1 MRFTT
6 GRTAGRH
13 STAFSMLV
21 VLALLAFTLLS
32 APASAMGVV
41 AFDYGTEWMKVSLV
55 KPGLPFD
62 VVLDRDSKRK
72 IQSAVSFKK
81 WGLDEEILFGTN
93 AYNHATRE
101 PKQSFYGLK
110 TLLGRST
117 SDEDKPYVDLY
128 SSIFGN
134 DVVSSDRGTC
144 SLKRPYE
151 ADSKV
156 ASLPVLTVE
165 ELVGMQ
171 LEYAKKLAEETAG
184 ERVNPS
190 VASGLSVGVFGGLDA
205 VVIVPAF
212 FNAQERQSIV
222 DAASLAGFRP
232 RLVSDGAA
240 AAVNY
245 AQTRT
250 FAKSEKHLFFDVG
263 SGSVRATV
271 VEFSTKPVVID
282 SVLSVGT
289 AQKEATVVDVKG
301 VGWERNVGGLR
312 FDLILRD
319 KLAAEFDAK
328 HGQQLGGS
336 IRSNH
341 RAMARLLKEANRV
354 KHILSANDAASSRVE
369 SLVDDID
376 FQTMLQ
382 RQDFED
388 AVTAAGLVPKFTSP
402 IDQALANAGL
412 KLSDINSIVLVGGST
427 RVPLVQNALRE
438 AGIPDSKLAQN
449 VNADEAAVMGAAFYG
464 ASFNPQFRMKEIRAY
479 DLIPYAVNLKE
490 ADGKEEIIFPAAS
503 YQTDQVSR
511 QYDNAKEDFIF
522 ELEYDAAS
530 QKALG
535 DGKDRSITMVEIQ
548 DIDDALKDL
557 KASGQLDQVDT
568 YVNLTISSRPLG
580 TYAVENIVLVI
591 KPKAGGGIAGA
602 LKSFFGVSTPKKAT
616 TNATATNG
624 TASAG
629 KNETTTGDDADME
642 GEVEEALSAVPAK
655 DKVVRLTAR
664 NIPQNDAGRPLSGD
678 EIKRSKDKLWTM
690 SQAAV
695 RKAAREEARNAIE
708 SYLYRVRDLV
718 DDPTYSSVSKA
729 AERDSITTKT
739 EELSAWISDE
749 GETADTS
756 TLKLKR
762 ASLESLIKPL
772 ETRLSQSKLRAG
784 SFGEFESSLADARAF
799 VAEARKNLTAAID
812 ANLASKYS
820 VAELDSLNA
829 TIEKDAEWFEKG
841 KKLQEKRGPSDDPVL
856 LTGEV
861 DTRRRKVN
869 EQIGKIK
876 RRKIAKTR
884 PKKSA
889 KKEEA
894 KKEEARKEE
903 PKKEEPKKDEPK
915 KDEETPRHE
924 EL

>member
-1 MRFTT
+1 MRF
-6 GRTAGRH
+6 
-13 STAFSMLV
+13 STATGFRARIGSASSMLL
-21 VLALLAFTLLS
+21 VLALLAVTLLS
-32 APASAMGVV
+32 TPVTAMGVV

-81 WGLDEEILFGTN
+81 WGLEEEILFGTN

-110 TLLGRST
+110 TLLGRT
-117 SDEDKPYVDLY
+117 TNEEDKQYVELY
-128 SSIFGN
+128 KSIFGN
-134 DVVSSDRGTC
+134 DVVSSDRSTC

-151 ADSKV
+151 ADSKLS
-156 ASLPVLTVE
+156 SLPVLTVE

-190 VASGLSVGVFGGLDA
+190 LPAGFNVGSFGGLDA
-205 VVIVPAF
+205 VVTVPAF
-212 FNAQERQSIV
+212 FNAQERQAIV
-222 DAASLAGFRP
+222 DSAILAGFRP

-250 FAKSEKHLFFDVG
+250 FPQPEKHLFFDVG

-282 SVLSVGT
+282 SILSVGK
-289 AQKEATVVDVKG
+289 ASKDSTVVDVKG
-301 VGWERNVGGLR
+301 VGWERNVGGLKL
-312 FDLILRD
+312 DLILRD

-328 HGQQLGGS
+328 HSKQIRGS
-336 IRSNH
+336 IRDNH

-354 KHILSANDAASSRVE
+354 KHILSANDAASSSVE
-369 SLVDDID
+369 SLVDEID
-376 FQTMLQ
+376 FRTMIQ

-402 IDQALANAGL
+402 ISQALANAGL

-490 ADGKEEIIFPAAS
+490 ADGKQETIFRAAS
-503 YQTDQVSR
+503 YETDAVLR
-511 QYDNAKEDFIF
+511 QYDNAKEDFVF
-522 ELEYDAAS
+522 ELEYDAAA

-535 DGKDRSITMVEIQ
+535 DSTDRSIAMVEVTG
-548 DIDDALKDL
+548 IDDVLKDI

-568 YVNLTISSRPLG
+568 HVNLTVISRPLG
-580 TYAVENIVLVI
+580 TYAVENIVMVI

-602 LKSFFGVSTPKKAT
+602 LKSFFGVSTPKKTAT
-616 TNATATNG
+616 NGTATNG
-624 TASAG
+624 TASAA
-629 KNETTTGDDADME
+629 KNETTTEDDAQAQGEE
-642 GEVEEALSAVPAK
+642 GEETLASVPAK
-655 DKVVRLTAR
+655 DKIVKLTAR
-664 NIPQNDAGRPLSGD
+664 VIPQNDAVRPLSGE

-690 SQAAV
+690 AQAAT

-718 DDPTYSSVSKA
+718 DDPTYSSVTKP
-729 AERDSITTKT
+729 AERTSIASKT
-739 EELSAWISDE
+739 EELSAWLSED

-772 ETRLSQSKLRAG
+772 ETRLSQNKLRAA
-784 SFGEFESSLADARAF
+784 SFAEFETSLADARAF
-799 VAEARKNLTAAID
+799 VAEAKANLTAAIE
-812 ANLASKYS
+812 ANLSSKYS
-820 VAELDSLNA
+820 VTELDALNA
-829 TIEKDAEWFEKG
+829 TIEKDAKWFAEG
-841 KKLQEKRGPSDDPVL
+841 KQAQDKKGPSDDPAL
-856 LTGEV
+856 LSGDV
-861 DTRRRKVN
+861 DTRRRKVG
-869 EQIGKIK
+869 EQIGKLK

-884 PKKSA
+884 PKKT
-889 KKEEA
+889 
-894 KKEEARKEE
+894 
-903 PKKEEPKKDEPK
+903 PPPKKDEK
-915 KDEETPRHE
+915 KDEKDQKDQKDQKKDNEAPPRHE

>member
-1 MRFTT
+1 MRLSVGL
-6 GRTAGRH
+6 GRI
-13 STAFSMLV
+13 STAFSMLC
-21 VLALLAFTLLS
+21 VLALLAVALLS
-32 APASAMGVV
+32 APATAMGVV

-81 WGLDEEILFGTN
+81 WGLEEEILFGTN

-110 TLLGRST
+110 TLLGRT
-117 SDEDKPYVDLY
+117 TNDEDKEYVDLY

-134 DVVSSDRGTC
+134 DVISSDRGTC

-151 ADSKV
+151 PNPKLS
-156 ASLPVLTVE
+156 SLPVLTVE

-190 VASGLSVGVFGGLDA
+190 LPAGFNIGSFGGLDA
-205 VVIVPAF
+205 VVTVPAF
-212 FNAQERQSIV
+212 FNAQERQAIV
-222 DAASLAGFRP
+222 DSAILAGFRP

-250 FAKSEKHLFFDVG
+250 FPQPEKHLFFDVG

-271 VEFSTKPVVID
+271 VEFSTKPVKID
-282 SVLSVGT
+282 SILSVGK
-289 AQKEATVVDVKG
+289 AQKEATIVDVKG

-312 FDLILRD
+312 LDLILRD

-328 HGQQLGGS
+328 HGAQIGGS
-336 IRSNH
+336 IKDNH

-354 KHILSANDAASSRVE
+354 KHILSANDAASSSVE
-369 SLVDDID
+369 SLVDEID
-376 FQTMLQ
+376 FRTMIQ

-388 AVTAAGLVPKFTSP
+388 AVSAAGLVPKFTTP
-402 IDQALANAGL
+402 INQALANAGL

-490 ADGKEEIIFPAAS
+490 DGKVETIFPAAS
-503 YQTDQVSR
+503 YETESVLR
-511 QYDNAKEDFIF
+511 QYENVKEDFIF
-522 ELEYDAAS
+522 ELEYDPAS
-530 QKALG
+530 QKELG
-535 DGKDRSITMVEIQ
+535 ANTDRAISMVEITG
-548 DIDDALKDL
+548 IDDVLKDI

-568 YVNLTISSRPLG
+568 HVNLTVVSRPLG
-580 TYAVENIVLVI
+580 TYAVENIVLVV
-591 KPKAGGGIAGA
+591 KPKAGGIAGA
-602 LKSFFGVSTPKKAT
+602 LKSFFGVSTPKKAA

-624 TASAG
+624 TASTNSTSSDDTAEDSTEAEG
-629 KNETTTGDDADME
+629 DETLT
-642 GEVEEALSAVPAK
+642 SIPAK
-655 DKVVRLTAR
+655 DKIVKLTAR
-664 NIPQNDAGRPLSGD
+664 VIPQNDAVRPLSGD
-678 EIKRSKDKLWTM
+678 EIKKSKDKLWTM
-690 SQAAV
+690 AQAAT

-718 DDPTYSSVSKA
+718 EDPTFSSVSKSS
-729 AERDSITTKT
+729 ERSAITSKT
-739 EELSAWISDE
+739 EELSSWLSED

-772 ETRLSQSKLRAG
+772 ELRLDQSRLRGA
-784 SFGEFESSLADARAF
+784 SFEEFSTSLHDALNF
-799 VAEARKNLTAAID
+799 VTEAKANLTAAIE
-812 ANLASKYS
+812 NNESSKYS
-820 VAELDSLNA
+820 MSELESLQA
-829 TIEKDAEWFEKG
+829 SIDRDAEWFQKG
-841 KKLQEKRGPSDDPVL
+841 RELQDKRGPSDDPAL
-856 LTGEV
+856 LTTDV
-861 DTRRRKVN
+861 DARRRKLN
-869 EQIGKIK
+869 ETIGKIK
-876 RRKIAKTR
+876 RRRIAKTR
-884 PKKSA
+884 PQKKKA
-889 KKEEA
+889 DKKEDKKKEEDG
-894 KKEEARKEE
+894 KKEEEV
-903 PKKEEPKKDEPK
+903 
-915 KDEETPRHE
+915 PRHQ

>member
-1 MRFTT
+1 M
-6 GRTAGRH
+6 
-13 STAFSMLV
+13 STAFSMLL
-21 VLALLAFTLLS
+21 VLALLAVTLLS
-32 APASAMGVV
+32 APATAMGVV

-72 IQSAVSFKK
+72 IQSAVAFKK
-81 WGLDEEILFGTN
+81 WGLEEEILFGTN

-110 TLLGRST
+110 ALLGRTT

-128 SSIFGN
+128 TSIFGN
-134 DVVSSDRGTC
+134 DVVSSERTTC
-144 SLKRPYE
+144 ALKRPYE
-151 ADSKV
+151 ADPKV
-156 ASLPVLTVE
+156 SSLPVLTVE

-190 VASGLSVGVFGGLDA
+190 LPSGFSVGSFGGLDA
-205 VVIVPAF
+205 VVTVPAF
-212 FNAQERQSIV
+212 FNAQERQAIV
-222 DAASLAGFRP
+222 DSATLAGFRP

-245 AQTRT
+245 AQTRS
-250 FAKSEKHLFFDVG
+250 FEKPEKHLFFDVG

-282 SVLSVGT
+282 SILSVGKT
-289 AQKEATVVDVKG
+289 SKDSTIVDVKG
-301 VGWERNVGGLR
+301 VGWERNVGGLKL
-312 FDLILRD
+312 DLILRD
-319 KLAAEFDAK
+319 KLAAEFDTK
-328 HGQQLGGS
+328 HGQQIGGS
-336 IRSNH
+336 IRDNH

-354 KHILSANDAASSRVE
+354 KHILSANEVASSSIE
-369 SLVDDID
+369 SLVDEID
-376 FQTMLQ
+376 FRTMIQ
-382 RQDFED
+382 RQEFED
-388 AVTAAGLVPKFTSP
+388 AVAAAGLVPKFTSP
-402 IDQALANAGL
+402 INQALANAGL

-479 DLIPYAVNLKE
+479 DLVPYAVNLKE
-490 ADGKEEIIFPAAS
+490 ADGKEELIFPAAS
-503 YQTDQVSR
+503 YETDAVLR
-511 QYDNAKEDFIF
+511 QYDNVKEDFIF

-535 DGKDRSITMVEIQ
+535 DSTDRSISMVEITG
-548 DIDDALKDL
+548 IDDVLKDI

-568 YVNLTISSRPLG
+568 HVNLTVISRPLG

-602 LKSFFGVSTPKKAT
+602 LKSFFGVSTPKKAA
-616 TNATATNG
+616 TNGTATNG

-629 KNETTTGDDADME
+629 KNETSTDDDVEAQADE
-642 GEVEEALSAVPAK
+642 TEETLATVPAK
-655 DKVVRLTAR
+655 DKIVKLTAR
-664 NIPQNDAGRPLSGD
+664 VIPQNDAVRPLSGV
-678 EIKRSKDKLWTM
+678 EIKQSKDKLWTM
-690 SQAAV
+690 AQAAT

-718 DDPTYSSVSKA
+718 DDPTYSSVSKP
-729 AERDSITTKT
+729 AERSSITSKT
-739 EELSAWISDE
+739 EELSAWLSED

-772 ETRLSQSKLRAG
+772 ETRLSQNKLRAT
-784 SFGEFESSLADARAF
+784 SFAEFESSLADARAF
-799 VAEARKNLTAAID
+799 VAEARANLTAAIET
-812 ANLASKYS
+812 NQSSKYS
-820 VAELDSLNA
+820 VTELDALNA
-829 TIEKDAEWFEKG
+829 TIEKDAEWFAKG
-841 KKLQEKRGPSDDPVL
+841 KKAQDKKGPSDDPAL
-856 LTGEV
+856 LSGDV
-861 DTRRRKVN
+861 DARRRKVG
-869 EQIGKIK
+869 EQIGKLK

-889 KKEEA
+889 PA
-894 KKEEARKEE
+894 KKED
-903 PKKEEPKKDEPK
+903 KKEGEAPK
-915 KDEETPRHE
+915 HE

>member
-1 MRFTT
+1 MRFAT
-6 GRTAGRH
+6 GAGHSRI
-13 STAFSMLV
+13 STAFSMLAV
-21 VLALLAFTLLS
+21 VALLAVTLLA
-32 APASAMGVV
+32 APATAMGVV

-81 WGLDEEILFGTN
+81 WGLDEENLFGTN

-110 TLLGRST
+110 TLLGRT
-117 SDEDKPYVDLY
+117 TAEEDKEYVDLY
-128 SSIFGN
+128 KSIFGN

-144 SLKRPYE
+144 SLKRPFE
-151 ADSKV
+151 ADPKLS
-156 ASLPVLTVE
+156 SLPVLTVE

-190 VASGLSVGVFGGLDA
+190 LPSGFNVGSFGGLDA
-205 VVIVPAF
+205 VVTVPAF
-212 FNAQERQSIV
+212 FNAQERQAIV
-222 DAASLAGFRP
+222 DSALLAGFRP

-250 FAKSEKHLFFDVG
+250 FAQPEKHLFFDVG

-282 SVLSVGT
+282 SILSVGI
-289 AQKEATVVDVKG
+289 AQKEATIVDVKG
-301 VGWERNVGGLR
+301 VGWERNVGGLK

-328 HGQQLGGS
+328 HGQQIGGS
-336 IRSNH
+336 IRDNH

-354 KHILSANDAASSRVE
+354 KHILSANDVASSSVE
-369 SLVDDID
+369 SLVDEID
-376 FQTMLQ
+376 FRTMIQ

-402 IDQALANAGL
+402 IHQALANAGL
-412 KLSDINSIVLVGGST
+412 KLSDVQSIVLVGGST

-464 ASFNPQFRMKEIRAY
+464 ASFNPQFRMKGIRAY

-490 ADGKEEIIFPAAS
+490 ADGKQETIFPAAS
-503 YQTDQVSR
+503 YETDQVLR
-511 QYDNAKEDFIF
+511 QYDNVKEDFVF
-522 ELEYDAAS
+522 ELEYDASS

-535 DGKDRSITMVEIQ
+535 ANTDRAIAMVEITG
-548 DIDDALKDL
+548 IDDVLKDI

-568 YVNLTISSRPLG
+568 HVNLTISSRPLG
-580 TYAVENIVLVI
+580 TYAVENIVMVI

-602 LKSFFGVSTPKKAT
+602 LKSFFGVSAPKKA
-616 TNATATNG
+616 ATNG
-624 TASAG
+624 TATNATAST
-629 KNETTTGDDADME
+629 NTTAEDDADATADVAE
-642 GEVEEALSAVPAK
+642 GGETLSLVPAK
-655 DKVVRLTAR
+655 DKVVKLTAR
-664 NIPQNDAGRPLSGD
+664 TIPQNDAVRPLSGE

-690 SQAAV
+690 AQAAT

-708 SYLYRVRDLV
+708 SYLYRVRDLIE
-718 DDPTYSSVSKA
+718 DPTFASVSKPS
-729 AERDSITTKT
+729 ERTSITSKT
-739 EELSAWISDE
+739 DELSAWLFDE
-749 GETADTS
+749 GETADTA

-772 ETRLSQSKLRAG
+772 ETRVSQNKLRAT
-784 SFGEFESSLADARAF
+784 SFAEFETSLADARAF
-799 VAEARKNLTAAID
+799 VAEARANLTAAIE
-812 ANLASKYS
+812 ANQSSKYS
-820 VAELDSLNA
+820 VTELDALSA

-841 KKLQEKRGPSDDPVL
+841 KKLQEKKGPADDPAL
-856 LTGEV
+856 LSGDV
-861 DTRRRKVN
+861 DARRRKVG
-869 EQIGKIK
+869 EQIGKMK

-884 PKKSA
+884 PKKSGVA
-889 KKEEA
+889 KEAKEA
-894 KKEEARKEE
+894 KKEDKKDD
-903 PKKEEPKKDEPK
+903 KKEDEAP
-915 KDEETPRHE
+915 PRHE